1 MRFRYFALVALA
13 GCATSY
19 QTPAPVE
26 TPGTSTTQQQVPV
39 AIARQESPAVAGLLE
54 SARSDAAAGRLGSA
68 AATLERALRIEP
80 RNPRLWHELAK
91 VRLRQAD
98 YSQAE
103 SLAAR
108 SNTYAGTDT
117 ELRAANQK
125 IIADARSARA
135 Q

>member
-1 MRFRYFALVALA
+1 MD
-13 GCATSY
+13 
-19 QTPAPVE
+19 
-26 TPGTSTTQQQVPV
+26 
-39 AIARQESPAVAGLLE
+39 
-54 SARSDAAAGRLGSA
+54 SARNDAAAGKLGSA

-108 SNTYAGTDT
+108 SNTYAGADG

-125 IIADARSARA
+125 IIADARAARGR
-135 Q
+135 

>member
-1 MRFRYFALVALA
+1 MK
-13 GCATSY
+13 
-19 QTPAPVE
+19 QE
-26 TPGTSTTQQQVPV
+26 NV
-39 AIARQESPAVAGLLE
+39 AIAGLMD
-54 SARSDAAAGRLGSA
+54 SARNDAAAGKLGSA
-68 AATLERALRIEP
+68 AAALERALRIEP

-108 SNTYAGTDT
+108 SNTYAGADG

-125 IIADARSARA
+125 IIADARAARGR
-135 Q
+135 

>member
-1 MRFRYFALVALA
+1 MRYAVLALSLLA
-13 GCATSY
+13 GCATTY
-19 QTPAPVE
+19 QSPAPVE
-26 TPGTSTTQQQVPV
+26 APPAPPPPAVKENV
-39 AIARQESPAVAGLLE
+39 AIAGLMD

-98 YSQAE
+98 YTQAE

-108 SNTYAGTDT
+108 SNTYAGGDA
-117 ELRAANQK
+117 ELRSANQK
-125 IIADARSARA
+125 IIADARAARGR
-135 Q
+135 

>member
-1 MRFRYFALVALA
+1 MRYLPLLLLA
-13 GCATSY
+13 GCATGY

-26 TPGTSTTQQQVPV
+26 TPGGTPAPQQAPV
-39 AIARQESPAVAGLLE
+39 VIARQESPAITGLLE

-80 RNPRLWHELAK
+80 HNPRLWHELAK

-98 YSQAE
+98 YGQAE

-108 SNTYAGTDT
+108 SNTYAGTDA

-125 IIADARSARA
+125 IIADARSARG

>member
-1 MRFRYFALVALA
+1 MKYRFFTVLALS
-13 GCATSY
+13 GCATGY

-39 AIARQESPAVAGLLE
+39 VIARQETPAVAGLLE

-98 YSQAE
+98 YGQAE

-108 SNTYAGTDT
+108 SNTYTGTDA
-117 ELRAANQK
+117 ELRTANQK
-125 IIADARSARA
+125 IIADARSARG

>member
-1 MRFRYFALVALA
+1 MKLRLLVVLALA
-13 GCATSY
+13 GCATTY

-26 TPGTSTTQQQVPV
+26 APAQQQPQV
-39 AIARQESPAVAGLLE
+39 IARAESPAIAGLLE
-54 SARSDAAAGRLGSA
+54 SARSDAAAGKLGSA

-91 VRLRQAD
+91 VRLRQGD
-98 YSQAE
+98 YGQAE

-108 SNTYAGTDT
+108 SNTYAGSDA
-117 ELRAANQK
+117 ELRTANQK
-125 IIADARSARA
+125 IVADARAARG

>member
-1 MRFRYFALVALA
+1 MRKGFLLLLIALLA
-13 GCATSY
+13 GCAA
-19 QTPAPVE
+19 QQPAPVE
-26 TPGTSTTQQQVPV
+26 TSPPTAPSEQRPGVKQENL
-39 AIARQESPAVAGLLE
+39 AIAGLMD

-108 SNTYAGTDT
+108 SNTYAGDDRD
-117 ELRAANQK
+117 LRAANQK
-125 IIADARSARA
+125 IISDARAAKRG
-135 Q
+135 